1 MGADH
6 VEPSFVEKLAK
17 SSCARAFVLRVW
29 VAVGFNADDLLDH
42 SVNSCCCSGRLVS
55 LSFRWRIRGG
65 GTKPAETK
73 SGHAY
78 DDPRPHSPTVTA
90 HVRSGI
96 CRHWDLPALNH
107 ARDAY
112 GICCLAPK
120 RAAASV
126 NSTGLA
132 WCERSTRSRHVCL
145 PSLRTRLPSARHT
158 ESSVP

>member
-6 VEPSFVEKLAK
+6 VKPSFVEKLAK
-17 SSCARAFVLRVW
+17 SSCARAFVLRVR

-42 SVNSCCCSGRLVS
+42 GVNSCYCCSGRLVA
-55 LSFRWRIRGG
+55 LRFRWRIRGG

-96 CRHWDLPALNH
+96 CRHWDLRALNH
-107 ARDAY
+107 SRDAY

-120 RAAASV
+120 RTASV
-126 NSTGLA
+126 NPLA
-132 WCERSTRSRHVCL
+132 WLGASAQPARNTCVC
-145 PSLRTRLPSARHT
+145 PA
-158 ESSVP
+158 